1 MSDALLSIE
10 DGVAV
15 VTLNRPRRLN
25 AIGGT
30 LLADLH
36 DRLARAQASPEARAI
51 LLTGAGRA
59 FCAGDDLQEFPA
71 QAASARSAAD
81 ICAAIQLITRDIMCG
96 PKPVVG
102 AVAGYA
108 VGGGFEWMLNCDLV
122 VAADDLVCFFP
133 EMALGHFVTGGV
145 THLLPR
151 SVGHQRAM
159 ELILLGER
167 LDAPS
172 LQALGLVN
180 RVVPRAELMH
190 TAMGVARRLAAL
202 APGAVARLK
211 AVLASGAA
219 STLDGALAAEQAAAE
234 ACFADPETAR
244 RVAARRRDLGAAGQ

>member
-10 DGVAV
+10 DGIAV

-36 DRLARAQASPEARAI
+36 DRLARAQASPEARVVV
-51 LLTGAGRA
+51 LTGAGRA

-71 QAASARSAAD
+71 QAASAAET
-81 ICAAIQLITRDIMCG
+81 CAAIQRITRDIMCG

-151 SVGHQRAM
+151 AVGHQRAM
-159 ELILLGER
+159 EMILLGGR
-167 LDAPS
+167 LGGAE
-172 LQALGLVN
+172 LRELGLVN
-180 RVVPRAELMH
+180 RVVARADLMP
-190 TAMGVARRLAAL
+190 AALDVARRIAML

-211 AVLASGAA
+211 SVFASGAA
-219 STLDGALAAEQAAAE
+219 ATLDGALAAEEAAAA

-244 RVAARRRDLGAAGQ
+244 RVAARRRELGAAGQ